1 MKKNAAILALIA
13 AQVFSGVNTPIIK
26 GVIGR
31 MSPFTFGLLR
41 VGISFVIMAAVF
53 LLVKKTSKPAKRRK
67 KRPTRRDYL
76 MVAIGT
82 FLIYC
87 GANLAFYMGINQTSS
102 INASI
107 ILLLWPLIFFMA
119 NVEVL
124 KERFS
129 KRTFAGIGLA
139 FIGAAIAVGWPLL
152 GTASSTSTSLVGV
165 LLIFTCIILDVIG
178 TLIVKRVL
186 QRVDG
191 LTTLVIGLGVAT
203 VFYFFMALPHLNELA
218 LLAEPAVRNAILYGS
233 IMVGCVGYMLGYY
246 GLKTTQGGDYSV
258 ISYIQP
264 IAGIIAATILL
275 NESFTPSLL
284 LGTFGVFMGLY
295 LVEARKLPHVH
306 AHGAHR

>member
-1 MKKNAAILALIA
+1 MKKQLGVLALIA
-13 AQVFSGVNTPIIK
+13 AQILSGINTPIIK
-26 GVIGR
+26 GVISR

-41 VGISFVIMAAVF
+41 VGISFMIM
-53 LLVKKTSKPAKRRK
+53 LPIYLVVTKRKKLSRRK
-67 KRPTRRDYL
+67 KARPTKRDYL
-76 MVAIGT
+76 LVAFGT

-87 GANLAFYMGINQTSS
+87 GANLSFYMGIKQTSS

-139 FIGAAIAVGWPLL
+139 FTGAVIAVGWPLL
-152 GTASSTSTSLVGV
+152 GVAPTTTTSITGV
-165 LLIFTCIILDVIG
+165 ILIFSCVMIDVIG
-178 TLIVKRVL
+178 TLIIKRVL

-203 VFYFFMALPHLNELA
+203 VFYFLLAIPHLHELQ
-218 LLAEPAVRNAILYGS
+218 LLAEPAVRNSILYGS
-233 IMVGCVGYMLGYY
+233 IMVGCIGYSLGYY
-246 GLKTTQGGDYSV
+246 GLKTTKGGDYSV

-264 IAGIIAATILL
+264 IAGIIAATIILK
-275 NESFTPSLL
+275 ESFTPSLL
-284 LGTFGVFMGLY
+284 LGAIGVFIGLY
-295 LVEARKLPHVH
+295 LVEARKLPHIH
-306 AHGAHR
+306 AHGTHR